1 MLVDPRVAGLVV
13 GYGADLVLG
22 DPRRGHPVAAFGRA
36 AARLERAWWADSTSR
51 GVGYAGVL
59 VGGVGALAW
68 GASRAV
74 RRSWVGEAALVAA
87 GTFTAL
93 GGRSLAREGEAMSRL
108 LRSGD
113 LEAARARLSH
123 LCARDARTLDLVE
136 VARASVESVAE
147 NTSDAVVAPLLWGA
161 VAGVPGLLA
170 YRAVNTLDAMV
181 GYRSARYRRFG
192 WAAARAGRRAQRGAG
207 PGDRGPDGA
216 GRPAGGRAPAGVAGR
231 RGGATRTA
239 HPSPNA
245 GQVEAAFA
253 GALGVQL
260 GGVNVYEGAA
270 RTAAR
275 WVRTGGRRRRPG
287 PRRPPLGLGGALG
300 SVLRGRRAWRSCS
313 AGRGE
318 AARRG

>member
-161 VAGVPGLLA
+161 VAGLPGLLA

-192 WAAARAGRRAQRGAG
+192 WAAARTDDVLNVVPARVAAVLTVLGAPLVG
-207 PGDRGPDGA
+207 
-216 GRPAGGRAPAGVAGR
+216 GRPGESLEVWR
-231 RGGATRTA
+231 RDAQA

-260 GGVNVYEGAA
+260 GGVNVYEGAVEDRGTLGTGRVVGVGDLDRA
-270 RTAAR
+270 VRLSA
-275 WVRTGGRRRRPG
+275 WVG
-287 PRRPPLGLGGALG
+287 LG
-300 SVLRGRRAWRSCS
+300 SVLVAAGLAQLLSRS
-313 AGRGE
+313 GRGGG
-318 AARRG
+318 RG